1 MVLSR
6 SLQDICAVKNKVS
19 YKIRKLRESKDLK
32 QKHVADELNI
42 TESAYS
48 KIERGITD
56 PSIGRLDQI
65 AKILGVTV
73 AYFFQ
78 ETMPSLKLEEDQA
91 LYGYATKNDL
101 EAINNTIRQLKQEM
115 AAVKK
120 DMAAIHQAHTAK
132 RKK

>member
-1 MVLSR
+1 
-6 SLQDICAVKNKVS
+6 VKNKVS

-65 AKILGVTV
+65 AKVLGVTIS
-73 AYFFQ
+73 YFFQ
-78 ETMPSLKLEEDQA
+78 ETILPKMEEEEA
-91 LYGYATKNDL
+91 VYGFATKNDL
-101 EAINNTIRQLKQEM
+101 ETIHNSIRQLKQELS
-115 AAVKK
+115 ALKK
-120 DMAAIHQAHTAK
+120 ELSLKDIRIPK
-132 RKK
+132 RK

>member
-1 MVLSR
+1 MPLSR
-6 SLQDICAVKNKVS
+6 RLQDICAVKNKVS

-73 AYFFQ
+73 SYFFQ
-78 ETMPSLKLEEDQA
+78 EPAPLKMEEEHA
-91 LYGYATKNDL
+91 VYGFATRNDVD
-101 EAINNTIRQLKQEM
+101 AINNAIRQLKQEI
-115 AAVKK
+115 AALKK
-120 DMAAIHQAHTAK
+120 DMAFIHGHTTK

>member
-1 MVLSR
+1 
-6 SLQDICAVKNKVS
+6 VKNKVS

-42 TESAYS
+42 SESAYS

-56 PSIGRLDQI
+56 PSIGRLEQI

-73 AYFFQ
+73 SYFFQ
-78 ETMPSLKLEEDQA
+78 ETMPPVKLEEESAQYGFA
-91 LYGYATKNDL
+91 LKSDL
-101 EAINNTIRQLKQEM
+101 EAIIINIRHLKEEM
-115 AAVKK
+115 AVLKK
-120 DMAAIHQAHTAK
+120 DMASMHQAYAK